1 MPNTKLKLSF
11 VVSILAL
18 LLIFVT
24 GCSKQETKAEKK
36 GEEDFYIGV
45 SAPFTGD
52 NAEYGAQ
59 WKRGFEI
66 ALEEINSKGGI
77 KGKQLKLIFEDSQS
91 DPKQAVNIAQKF
103 TKDNRILATLGDFTT
118 PATWAA
124 SPVYQSAGLVQ
135 LAVTPSHVELTKPGD
150 YIFQLNAT
158 DYDRSRWLVE
168 VAVNRFHP
176 KKVALLYLNNDYG
189 KGGRDNI
196 KDLFAKKNVEIVAS
210 ETYLGTDK
218 DFKAQIT
225 NIKAANPDLIALVS
239 YYTDA
244 AAIAKQTRD
253 LGINVPFVALPSVHN
268 PSLLSLGGSSVE
280 GLTTLALFNL
290 EKPSPVLKNFIE
302 KHKAKFGGK
311 DVDSFTVLAYDAV
324 KLLANAI
331 EQSDGS
337 RKSIRDALAKTKDFP
352 GASQEKITY
361 SDKRQLENVVLYPI
375 IVKDGKFVPVPAL
388 TN

>member
-1 MPNTKLKLSF
+1 MSKRL
-11 VVSILAL
+11 LAL
-18 LLIFVT
+18 FATTLAFLLIFIT
-24 GCSKQETKAEKK
+24 GCGKQETKAEQK
-36 GEEDFYIGV
+36 GGEPIYIGV
-45 SAPFTGD
+45 SAPLTGD

-66 ALEEINSKGGI
+66 ALEEINAKGGVKGRQI
-77 KGKQLKLIFEDSQS
+77 KLVYEDSQS
-91 DPKQAVNIAQKF
+91 DPKQAANIAQKF
-103 TKDNRILATLGDFTT
+103 TKDNKIVAVLGDFTT

-124 SPVYQSAGLVQ
+124 APIYQSAGLVQ

-150 YIFQLNAT
+150 FIFQLNAT
-158 DYDRSRWLVE
+158 DYDRSKWLVE
-168 VAVNRFHP
+168 VAEKRFHP

-196 KDLFAKKNVEIVAS
+196 KDLFAKKSVEIVAA

-218 DFKAQIT
+218 DFKTQLT
-225 NIKAANPDLIALVS
+225 NIKATNPDLIALVS

-253 LGINVPFVALPSVHN
+253 LGINAPFIALPSVHN

-302 KHKAKFGGK
+302 KHKAKFSDK
-311 DVDSFTVLAYDAV
+311 DVDSFTVLAYDAL

-331 EQSDGS
+331 ENSDGS
-337 RKSIRDALAKTKDFP
+337 RKAIRDALAKTKDFP

-361 SDKRQLENVVLYPI
+361 NDKRQLQDVVLYPI
-375 IVKDGKFVPVPAL
+375 IVKDGKFVPVA
-388 TN
+388 N